1 MNVTRC
7 KAALSPTR
15 IERFD
20 FNRKFHQHLTEVR
33 GQMKNK
39 TTLDDTVLAA
49 LRGRIT
55 RIIPNQVRSAVETLK
70 DEQLWWRPNEH
81 ANSVGNLVLHVSGS
95 MRFYLSRGV
104 GGFEYDRNRPAEF
117 AERGP
122 IPREQLLA
130 TFDEAISQAAK
141 VFDSFDTSR
150 FVQPSDEPDYVP
162 TIFDVIFNVSIHLAT
177 HAGQIVYIAKML
189 NEGSIDEL
197 WIKAHKGK

>member
-1 MNVTRC
+1 MEKEMN
-7 KAALSPTR
+7 
-15 IERFD
+15 
-20 FNRKFHQHLTEVR
+20 
-33 GQMKNK
+33 
-39 TTLDDTVLAA
+39 LDDTVLSA

-55 RIIPNQVRSAVETLK
+55 RIIPNQIRSAVETLS
-70 DEQLWWRPNEH
+70 DEQLWWRPNDQ

-95 MRFYLSRGV
+95 MRYYLSRGV

-122 IPREQLLA
+122 ISREQLLA
-130 TFDEAISQAAK
+130 TFDETISQAGK

-150 FVQPSDEPDYVP
+150 FLETSDEPDYVP
-162 TIFDVIFNVSIHLAT
+162 TIFDVIFNISIHLAT

>member
-1 MNVTRC
+1 ME
-7 KAALSPTR
+7 K
-15 IERFD
+15 D
-20 FNRKFHQHLTEVR
+20 K
-33 GQMKNK
+33 
-39 TTLDDTVLAA
+39 TLDNTVLSA

-141 VFDSFDTSR
+141 VSDSFVTSR
-150 FVQPSDEPDYVP
+150 FLQASDEPDYCA
-162 TIFDVIFNVSIHLAT
+162 TIFVLFFKV
-177 HAGQIVYIAKML
+177 
-189 NEGSIDEL
+189 
-197 WIKAHKGK
+197 